1 MIHFQIQPPLLLTF
15 KTSEKEINFLP
26 TSHPSVSENGF
37 FPRESSC
44 VFIFSGVLSS
54 GSPILTREWKRLEG
68 SRELVICL
76 TWHLLAKFFHFLYHG
91 STF

>member
-37 FPRESSC
+37 FFQGK
-44 VFIFSGVLSS
+44 VLAFSFF
-54 GSPILTREWKRLEG
+54 LEYYPQG
-68 SRELVICL
+68 
-76 TWHLLAKFFHFLYHG
+76 HPY
-91 STF
+91 